1 MHRRTF
7 LAGGVIAPFALGGCM
22 TRALYK
28 EITTTETEAYT
39 ETVSQILIS
48 QDGKSI
54 VILGATF
61 HYVLDANPN
70 LMQAISSSLHA
81 KLVASFSEFRVDREG
96 ELKGRVTLS
105 LDGAAAED
113 AQQQATALGFKRSGR
128 GGSDDM
134 LSRSYYMEGKR
145 YRAGRFAMSDRAKQL
160 NQTYTISVNVER
172 AVGGKAALA
181 LLTPITVAADG
192 AIFLL
197 AIPLAPI
204 AVGVM
209 AAMKN

>member
-28 EITTTETEAYT
+28 EITTTETETYT

-96 ELKGRVTLS
+96 EVVAVVL
-105 LDGAAAED
+105 GA
-113 AQQQATALGFKRSGR
+113 
-128 GGSDDM
+128 
-134 LSRSYYMEGKR
+134 
-145 YRAGRFAMSDRAKQL
+145 
-160 NQTYTISVNVER
+160 
-172 AVGGKAALA
+172 
-181 LLTPITVAADG
+181 
-192 AIFLL
+192 
-197 AIPLAPI
+197 
-204 AVGVM
+204 
-209 AAMKN
+209 